1 MRNPRLAVAGLAAVL
16 VGVVAV
22 QNLGMLQV
30 AGTLERWMGDVTG
43 LGRQAQVSVI
53 YLVALLLPLLLLL
66 LAAGGDRSR
75 AALFGYAL
83 IPLDLGS
90 HAAHNL
96 LHILGEG
103 KSVWWV
109 TADLLGLSSPLDI
122 PGGHPGGSM
131 GAALLDA
138 STIKVLQI
146 SLLLLAAWGS
156 FAVARRMRRRLGDRG
171 SVLPLYGLLLLLLG
185 LNLWLFSVPMA
196 LRH

>member
-1 MRNPRLAVAGLAAVL
+1 
-16 VGVVAV
+16 
-22 QNLGMLQV
+22 
-30 AGTLERWMGDVTG
+30 MGDATG
-43 LGRQAQVSVI
+43 LSRQGQASVI
-53 YLVALLLPLLLLL
+53 YLVALLLPLFLLF
-66 LAAGGDRSR
+66 ASARGDLRR
-75 AALFGYAL
+75 VALFGYAL
-83 IPLDLGS
+83 IPLDLGA

-109 TADLLGLSSPLDI
+109 TARLLGLSSPLDI

-138 STIKVLQI
+138 PTIKVLQI

-156 FAVARRMRRRLGDRG
+156 FAVARRMRRRLGGTR
-171 SVLPLYGLLLLLLG
+171 SILPLYALLLVLLG